1 MSEIDPYWNRA
12 QGLSSQFVFS
22 IQKVERRGFY
32 DVSDIPQASLPI
44 FTFAYL
50 TEGEI
55 LIEIE
60 GTTLLCKANQV
71 LLIPART
78 PFRILYFKGNSGYE
92 CGFSMRALKDP
103 SYPCL
108 QSQQPQLM
116 TFSEKDAH
124 FTTLLLEEL
133 LTAFQNDNRQ
143 VAACSLDLFLC
154 RLTTPDTHP
163 VSPIVNHF
171 LEMVFDRERKPGKV
185 TAYADE
191 LCITPNYLNRLV
203 RAQTGHS
210 AMEWIEISRLNLA
223 KLLLRQNKLQ
233 IAEIA
238 AATGIDDQS
247 YFTRFFKKNE
257 GCTPTQYRD
266 KALIGMINPDI
277 ADR

>member
-108 QSQQPQLM
+108 QSQQPQLIS
-116 TFSEKDAH
+116 FSEKDAL
-124 FTTLLLEEL
+124 FTTMLLDEL

-143 VAACSLDLFLC
+143 VAASSLDLFLC
-154 RLTTPDTHP
+154 RLATPDAHP
-163 VSPIVNHF
+163 VNPIVNHF
-171 LEMVFDRERKPGKV
+171 LEMVFDRSQKPGKV
-185 TAYADE
+185 TAYADA

-233 IAEIA
+233 ISEIA

-247 YFTRFFKKNE
+247 YFTRFFKKSE

-266 KALIGMINPDI
+266 MALIHMINPDL

>member
-1 MSEIDPYWNRA
+1 MSEIEPYWNTA
-12 QGLSSQFVFS
+12 QSLSPQFLFS
-22 IQKVERRGFY
+22 IRKVERQGYY
-32 DVSDIPQASLPI
+32 DVSDIPQTSLP
-44 FTFAYL
+44 FLVFAYL

-55 LIEIE
+55 LMEIE

-78 PFRILYFKGNSGYE
+78 PFRVLYFKGNSGFE

-108 QSQQPQLM
+108 QSQRPLLQTL
-116 TFSEKDAH
+116 SEKDAH

-133 LTAFQNDNRQ
+133 QTAFQNDNRQ

-163 VSPIVNHF
+163 VNPIVNRF
-171 LEMVFDRERKPGKV
+171 LEMVFDRTRKPEKV
-185 TAYADE
+185 TTYADV
-191 LCITPNYLNRLV
+191 LCITPNYLNRMV

-210 AMEWIEISRLNLA
+210 AMDWIEISRLNLA
-223 KLLLRQNKLQ
+223 KLLLRQNNLQ

-238 AATGIDDQS
+238 VATGIDDQS
-247 YFTRFFKKNE
+247 YFTRFFKKSE

-266 KALIGMINPDI
+266 RVLNGTKSPDET
-277 ADR
+277 R